1 MGVIAILH
9 RPITVR
15 CQRKGGWFHTVAGE
29 WTGTVEPSAPEQDQP
44 DEYAVPEDDPDW
56 LMLVELCGEVYR
68 AQGHAG
74 AHSWIEMLPEPYQ
87 SEMWRVLEELAPP

>member
-1 MGVIAILH
+1 MDRYSRA
-9 RPITVR
+9 
-15 CQRKGGWFHTVAGE
+15 
-29 WTGTVEPSAPEQDQP
+29 EPSAPEQDQP